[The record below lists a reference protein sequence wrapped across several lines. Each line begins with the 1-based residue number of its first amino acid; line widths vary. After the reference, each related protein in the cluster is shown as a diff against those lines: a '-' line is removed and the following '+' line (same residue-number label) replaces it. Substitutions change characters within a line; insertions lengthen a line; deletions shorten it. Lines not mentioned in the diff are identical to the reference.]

1 MSSTAQAGSPAEAG
15 TPLPE
20 GNQVGGRKLNDLAR
34 AAQRGDPLSVHEFL
48 GAVTPL
54 VFTVCRSVLGREH
67 PDLEDA
73 IQDSLVDVTR
83 GLPGFRFESE
93 VRHYVTKIALRRA
106 IAARAQARDRSKK
119 IETMDPHDLPAM
131 PVDDGVEARAGLLRN
146 LLDDLKKD
154 QANVLRLRLMLGH
167 SIDEIAGMT
176 GVSPNTVK
184 TRLRLG
190 KIQMRRRLERLG
202 VGRRARR

>member
-1 MSSTAQAGSPAEAG
+1 MSSTAQAGSPAEVG

-34 AAQRGDPLSVHEFL
+34 AAHRGDPLSVHEFL
-48 GAVTPL
+48 SAVTPL
-54 VFTVCRSVLGREH
+54 VFTVCRGVLGREH

-73 IQDSLVDVTR
+73 IQDSLVDVAR
-83 GLPGFRFESE
+83 GLPKFRFEAE
-93 VRHYVTKIALRRA
+93 VGHYVTKITLRRA
-106 IAARAQARDRSKK
+106 IAARARARDRSKK
-119 IETMDPHDLPAM
+119 ITTMDTHDLPPMA
-131 PVDDGVEARAGLLRN
+131 VDDGIEDRAGLLRN
-146 LLDDLKKD
+146 LLDDLNKE

-176 GVSPNTVK
+176 GVSQNTVK

-190 KIQMRRRLERLG
+190 KIQMRRWLERLG
-202 VGRRARR
+202 EGRRAGR

>member
-1 MSSTAQAGSPAEAG
+1 MSSTAQAGSPAEVG

-20 GNQVGGRKLNDLAR
+20 GNQVGRKLNDLAR
-34 AAQRGDPLSVHEFL
+34 AAHRGAPLSVHEFL
-48 GAVTPL
+48 SAVTPL

-73 IQDSLVDVTR
+73 IQDCLVDVAR
-83 GLPGFRFESE
+83 GLPKFRFESE
-93 VRHYVTKIALRRA
+93 VRHYVTKITLRRA
-106 IAARAQARDRSKK
+106 IATRARAQDRSKK
-119 IETMDPHDLPAM
+119 IATMDPHDLPPI
-131 PVDDGVEARAGLLRN
+131 PVDDGPEAGAGLLRN
-146 LLDDLKKD
+146 LLDDLNKE
-154 QANVLRLRLMLGH
+154 QANALRLRLMLGH

-190 KIQMRRRLERLG
+190 KIQMRRWLERLG
-202 VGRRARR
+202 EGRRARR